1 MVDGVAPHPPI
12 GSHPFPL
19 TFGIL
24 YTRLS
29 VEGNCHPLATPF
41 RWYCSEWEDPMR
53 VGQILKAKGT
63 RIITIRPRESVAAAA
78 KLMVSENIGAL
89 VVTDVVLTEGSTV
102 VGLLSERDLM
112 RALVAGGQDIMRM
125 SVEKVMSKKLIS
137 CAPEDDLAD
146 VIEKMDRHG
155 IRHLPVLDE
164 HTLVGVLSVRDVIR
178 VLRGAVAEKSETVA
192 PAA

>member
-1 MVDGVAPHPPI
+1 
-12 GSHPFPL
+12 
-19 TFGIL
+19 
-24 YTRLS
+24 
-29 VEGNCHPLATPF
+29 
-41 RWYCSEWEDPMR
+41 MR
-53 VGQILKAKGT
+53 VAQILRTKGT
-63 RIITIRPRESVAAAA
+63 RIVTIRPRESVAAAA
-78 KLMVSENIGAL
+78 KLMVTENIGAV

-125 SVEKVMSKKLIS
+125 PVEKVMSKKLIS
-137 CAPEDDLAD
+137 CAPDDDLAD
-146 VIEKMDRHG
+146 VIEKMDRHA

-178 VLRGAVAEKSETVA
+178 VLRGAVAEKTETVA